1 MPYYIFI
8 DTETTGLPRFRDISA
23 PNQEGNWP
31 DIVSVAWSLY
41 EPNGTFVK
49 SQYSI
54 VKPDGWTIPA
64 DSTKIHGITTE
75 KALEEGRPLRDVL
88 DELKEDLGKSEVII
102 AHHLEFDKNVL
113 FNAFKW
119 RLNYNP
125 WHLWPEKEICTMLK
139 STDELK
145 LPPKYPKRSHPYKP
159 PNLTELYRATFN
171 GREPTGQHNSMKDVE
186 ILCEIYWARW
196 PCRSA

>member
-23 PNQEGNWP
+23 PSQEGNWP

-41 EPNGTFVK
+41 EPNGTFVR

-75 KALEEGRPLRDVL
+75 KASEEGRPLRNVL
-88 DELKEDLGKSEVII
+88 DELKEDLEKSEVII
-102 AHHLEFDKNVL
+102 AHHLEFDKNV
-113 FNAFKW
+113 
-119 RLNYNP
+119 
-125 WHLWPEKEICTMLK
+125 
-139 STDELK
+139 S
-145 LPPKYPKRSHPYKP
+145 
-159 PNLTELYRATFN
+159 
-171 GREPTGQHNSMKDVE
+171 
-186 ILCEIYWARW
+186 
-196 PCRSA
+196 